1 MAILRVL
8 PSICSLVDEDVIHRP
23 EAFLA
28 LADRINAAVS
38 ALAELE
44 TKADPAEVV
53 KFLALTAERRGF
65 ALPSPSLLAMDAR
78 AVAAEMPADLLPL
91 ACGRLWA
98 RFAYR
103 RLPEPSD
110 FLAAVHG
117 ELAERRESAARIKS
131 VALKIQHAQW
141 LKEQRRKADER
152 HAAAREQ
159 DRQLQSRHCANPSGS
174 KPDLPSVKDGQR
186 EIDLKTNQ
194 TVANH
199 AVDIRAKDR
208 HCSTMCSDI
217 QASATKAEE
226 LPKSVRGSSHSPARD
241 PTYPTSSLAPWSSK
255 TESNHTLRHL
265 HQPADRKKTKI
276 YMTHQ

>member
-1 MAILRVL
+1 MQTAPTATAQALSSPAPHSQAVIEIPGLPMAILRVL

-117 ELAERRESAARIKS
+117 ERGAGHEAGRGVIDGEHRARLGDGLAVRVEA
-131 VALKIQHAQW
+131 VHAQVIDTR
-141 LKEQRRKADER
+141 LERADV
-152 HAAAREQ
+152 HAGV
-159 DRQLQSRHCANPSGS
+159 LG
-174 KPDLPSVKDGQR
+174 G
-186 EIDLKTNQ
+186 
-194 TVANH
+194 
-199 AVDIRAKDR
+199 
-208 HCSTMCSDI
+208 
-217 QASATKAEE
+217 
-226 LPKSVRGSSHSPARD
+226 
-241 PTYPTSSLAPWSSK
+241 
-255 TESNHTLRHL
+255 
-265 HQPADRKKTKI
+265 
-276 YMTHQ
+276 